1 MQKELLICGEK
12 VFVTRKKM
20 KNIRLSISTN
30 GDVKLSAPTFVP
42 LKQLENFVEEK
53 MDWIK
58 TQKLKL
64 QTKTNKFQSG
74 EVICVLAKPYVL
86 EVIKSN
92 KNAVKFFENNLLIY
106 ANTQSSPKDVF
117 LSWAKKYLKKIL
129 PTYFQKWS
137 LATGLQVKGFSI
149 RNMKTR
155 WGSCNYKKQTISIN
169 VQIIFKD
176 LECLDYLVLHEI
188 AHIKEPSHNQNFKNF
203 LTKYMKNWKII
214 RKKLKNN

>member
-20 KNIRLSISTN
+20 KNIRLSISAN

-74 EVICVLAKPYVL
+74 EVICVLGKPYVL

-92 KNAVKFFENNLLIY
+92 KNAVKFFENNLFIY
-106 ANTQSSPKDVF
+106 TNTQSSPKDVF
-117 LSWAKKYLKKIL
+117 FSWAKKYLKKIL